1 MASVFELAN
10 LSAMAYHSTRVKFES
25 WFRRIS
31 YGYAN
36 GKGFYAEAYRN
47 NIKRE
52 IVLAIRGTDFKDK
65 DWRDIVADIQ
75 IASGQVPYQL
85 NEALTAYDK
94 ESTISKRDKFKIY
107 LTGHSLGGGLSS
119 LVAAKRGDVPVVT
132 FNAPGMLRSFVSSH
146 FIDLFGLINYHLLDK
161 SRFLHIR
168 ASGDLVSMGPS
179 YHMGKVEDVYVDNWG
194 NGNLIGASR
203 HLAQHSIDNMVA
215 CLKPKYW
222 YHKDLNIA

>member
-10 LSAMAYHSTRVKFES
+10 LSAMAYHSTKVKYDT
-25 WFRRIS
+25 WHRRMP
-31 YGYAN
+31 YGYKN

-47 NIKRE
+47 NIKNE

-65 DWRDIVADIQ
+65 DWRDGIADMQ

-85 NEALTAYDK
+85 KEALDAFNK
-94 ESTISKRDKFKIY
+94 EGAIAKRNNYKIY
-107 LTGHSLGGGLSS
+107 LTGHSLGGGIAS
-119 LVAAKRGDVPVVT
+119 LVAAKKGDVPVVT

-146 FIDLFGLINYHLLDK
+146 FIDLFGLIHYHLLDK
-161 SRFLHIR
+161 SKFLHIR
-168 ASGDLVSMGPS
+168 ANGDLVSMGPS
-179 YHMGKVEDVYVDNWG
+179 HHMGKVEEVYVDAWG
-194 NGNLIGASR
+194 DGKVFGTSR

-222 YHKDLNIA
+222 YHKDLNFA